1 MNVYKRIAE
10 LERRYAADLDAR
22 MIEIAAAEL
31 DVDPEELR
39 DDIKQLAA
47 EARAFPSPE
56 AHIASVAESLG
67 MTVDALAQ
75 EARRLETAALTG
87 GR

>member
-47 EARAFPSPE
+47 EARAFPS
-56 AHIASVAESLG
+56 H
-67 MTVDALAQ
+67 D
-75 EARRLETAALTG
+75 R
-87 GR
+87 